1 MKKWLLTGVIALS
14 AQVVFAEG
22 TQDDDVYLYPHFTN
36 YQYDTLLGTSIK
48 NNDGYGISLGTSLD
62 KNWGVEI
69 SWDKVTSATKSG
81 TDIRS
86 RLIQLNSIYTFNIKS
101 NFKPFLIAGIGNI
114 SNNFD
119 ANPTF
124 IADGTSFNLGVG
136 IKAAL
141 SSNLDFRA
149 DVRDVHTLDHN
160 TNDIMT
166 TVGFNLHMTNSKP
179 PSDSDGD
186 GVYDAKDRCPSTPTG
201 AAVDSSGCELDSD
214 ADGVAN
220 SLDKCPTTPTGV
232 SVDGRGCALDTDG
245 DGIVD
250 HLDKCPGTPKGALV
264 DDQGCQKMLTEA
276 VSIKLDLTF
285 DSNKADIK
293 SEFVDQI
300 AKVAKFMT
308 EYPDTTV
315 IIEGY
320 TDSTGAA
327 KYNKSL
333 SQKRA
338 QAVADSLVNEHHIA
352 TNRVSAVGYGEE
364 KPIADN
370 NTADGR
376 KANRRV
382 VAQISTTVTKPEEK

>member
-14 AQVVFAEG
+14 AQIAYAEG
-22 TQDDDVYLYPHFTN
+22 IQDNDVYLYPHYTN
-36 YQYDTLLGTSIK
+36 YKYDTLVGTSIK
-48 NNDGYGISLGTSLD
+48 DNDGFGITMGTNFD
-62 KNWGVEI
+62 ENWGVEI
-69 SWDKVTSATKSG
+69 SWDEIKSATKSG
-81 TDIRS
+81 LDIKT
-86 RLIQLNSIYTFNIKS
+86 RLFQLNSTYTFDIDSK
-101 NFKPFLIAGIGNI
+101 FKPFLIAGIGNT
-114 SNNFD
+114 SNTFD
-119 ANPTF
+119 VHPTY
-124 IADGTSFNLGVG
+124 IADGTSANFGVG
-136 IKAAL
+136 FKVAVT
-141 SSNLDFRA
+141 SNLEFRA
-149 DVRDVHTLDHN
+149 DVRDVHTFDN
-160 TNDIMT
+160 KTDDVMT
-166 TVGFNLHMTNSKP
+166 TVGFNLHLSNSTP

-186 GVYDAKDRCPSTPTG
+186 GVYDDGDRCPATPTG

-220 SLDKCPTTPTGV
+220 SQDKCPTTPTGV
-232 SVDGRGCALDTDG
+232 AVDARGCALDTDG
-245 DGIVD
+245 DGVVD
-250 HLDKCPGTPKGALV
+250 HLDKCPDTPKGALV
-264 DDQGCQKMLTEA
+264 DENGCRKMLTEA
-276 VSIKLDLTF
+276 VSIKLALTF
-285 DSNKADIK
+285 DTNKADIK
-293 SEFVDQI
+293 PEFIGQI

-315 IIEGY
+315 VIEGH

-338 QAVADSLVNEHHIA
+338 QAVADSLVNEHHVA
-352 TNRVSAVGYGEE
+352 ANRVSAVGYGEE